1 MGLSPGPTRLVGW
14 FDPNVCDERTK
25 EGIAFR
31 QARGFTDGD
40 LRGLPL
46 TDGEKDRA
54 QVAASHVNLV
64 TDRKPDRA
72 GGVNQLS
79 EGLHLPFGAYLQHTS
94 NRGLDERNPGF
105 NALGPMAG
113 LSWKFW
119 KFAEF
124 NSPVRTP
131 RT

>member
-46 TDGEKDRA
+46 TDGERDRA

-64 TDRKPDRA
+64 SGEDDRA
-72 GGVNQLS
+72 SGVIVGQL
-79 EGLHLPFGAYLQHTS
+79 GAKHK
-94 NRGLDERNPGF
+94 RIG
-105 NALGPMAG
+105 
-113 LSWKFW
+113 
-119 KFAEF
+119 
-124 NSPVRTP
+124 
-131 RT
+131 